1 MRNIYYYSKIVTLMS
16 ANSLFYSVSRIPFLK
31 RLEVSQFYKNEKLKN
46 VIGIIGFLIEIIKDI
61 IGSSAF
67 VLLLIV
73 YIPDLLTSS
82 KTFGYSISPE
92 VRQSL
97 YLLISCLAPAFLQ
110 SVVFHLPEKDYPF
123 LSFFQINPKTY
134 YLLKIVRYSARN
146 LLVIPVLYYVFK
158 EPVTVLMLVMFDI
171 TASLL
176 SNAIF
181 LRYFKEKGS
190 LPDIKARY
198 LLAFALVLLTYIGL
212 FWGKI
217 PGLPNDGVLHLIF
230 ILVLATISIACWFYS
245 IKYDRYHEIAAQYAD
260 KHVATLHVSITS
272 TLNEDDIGLKNS
284 ESGENIKYLAKYES
298 LTPQNYIERAFL
310 YRFRK
315 PIVGFIRDKI
325 FWNLSICILIGLLI
339 KWGFIVIDNSKILN
353 YSPILLSLVLSM
365 TYGRAYFQVCFR
377 NIDLPLLHLQL
388 YTKDKIQRSIWKRL
402 AFVLFCGSIM
412 LVFFGLSFFALIH
425 LGDIMISAQDFF
437 SLLGIYMLVFL
448 IYEIYNA
455 IAYYLFQ
462 PYSTELTIKH
472 PVYIVLSVAETLFSV
487 LVLFSRSNVIELI
500 KPLGV
505 TLFILTIG
513 LILLSTK
520 VDTTFKLRL

>member
-1 MRNIYYYSKIVTLMS
+1 MRNIYYYSKISTLMS
-16 ANSLFYSVSRIPFLK
+16 ANRLFYSISRIPFLK

-46 VIGIIGFLIEIIKDI
+46 VIGVIGFLIEILKNA
-61 IGSSAF
+61 IGNSAF
-67 VLLLIV
+67 VWLFVV

-82 KTFGYSISPE
+82 QSFGYVISPE
-92 VRQSL
+92 VQQSL
-97 YLLISCLAPAFLQ
+97 YLLIFCLAPAFLQ
-110 SVVFHLPEKDYPF
+110 SVVFHAPEKDFPF
-123 LSFFQINPKTY
+123 LSYFQINPKTY
-134 YLLKIVRYSARN
+134 YLLKIVRYCTRN
-146 LLVIPVLYYVFK
+146 LLVTPVLYYVFK

-171 TASLL
+171 TATLL
-176 SNAIF
+176 CNAIF

-198 LLAFALVLLTYIGL
+198 LLAFALVLLTYVGL

-217 PGLPNDGVLHLIF
+217 PGLPNDRLFHLII
-230 ILVLATISIACWFYS
+230 ILALATISVACWFYS
-245 IKYDRYHEIAAQYAD
+245 IKYDRYHEIAAQYAN
-260 KHVATLHVSITS
+260 KHVAALRVSITS
-272 TLNEDDIGLKNS
+272 TLNEDDVGLKNS
-284 ESGENIKYLAKYES
+284 SSDDNIEYLAKHES

-325 FWNLSICILIGLLI
+325 FWNLSLCILIGLLI
-339 KWGFIVIDNSKILN
+339 KWGFIVIDNNKILN
-353 YSPILLSLVLSM
+353 YSPVMLSLVLSM
-365 TYGRAYFQVCFR
+365 TYGRVYFQLCFR

-388 YTKDKIQRSIWKRL
+388 FTKDKIQRSIWKRL
-402 AFVLFCGSIM
+402 AFILLCGSIM
-412 LVFFGLSFFALIH
+412 FVFFSLSFFALIQ
-425 LGDIMISAQDFF
+425 LGGIMISTPDFF
-437 SLLGIYMLVFL
+437 SLLGIYLLVYL

-472 PVYIVLSVAETLFSV
+472 PVYIVLSVAESLFSV

-505 TLFILTIG
+505 TLFVLIIG